1 MQYPRRGDPPTPTP
15 SSDLEKRIEE
25 AGDQPLGEMLEAE
38 RTGWHELLTLIESL
52 TLEQDLEPDSFLEG
66 WSVKDLLAHIAC
78 WFAEAGMVLE
88 QIRGGTFHG
97 RDLDVERMNAA
108 CVEANRDQPMQIV
121 RAEAHAAR
129 SRMLGE
135 LDSLHELTPD
145 AEAWIRK
152 AGPEHYAEHLP
163 HLRDWVQ
170 ELRVTQSSSEAPKAI
185 DLTTVPSLFAVEW
198 QLPLLHD

>member
-1 MQYPRRGDPPTPTP
+1 MET
-15 SSDLEKRIEE
+15 
-25 AGDQPLGEMLEAE
+25 E
-38 RTGWHELLTLIESL
+38 RTGWHELVTLIESL
-52 TLEQDLEPDSFLEG
+52 TLAQALEPDSFLGG

-97 RDLDVERMNAA
+97 RDMDVEGMNAA
-108 CVEANRDQPMQIV
+108 CVEANRDQPMYIV

-129 SRMLGE
+129 TRMLGE
-135 LDSLHELTPD
+135 LDSLQELTPD

-170 ELRVTQSSSEAPKAI
+170 ELLVTKSSSEAPKVL
-185 DLTTVPSLFAVEW
+185 DVTTVPSLFAVEW
-198 QLPLLHD
+198 QLPLVQD